1 MRIAVTSQNRRE
13 ITEHAGRCRNFWV
26 FDVEDASAVT
36 ALGLH
41 ALQHRGQE
49 ACGIV
54 SFDGKR
60 FNSERHMG
68 LVGEH
73 FGGDLRQRLAD
84 DDSVHASLPAFSPE
98 SAGVTNVRE
107 DKTELMNRPCANA
120 LNA

>member
-1 MRIAVTSQNRRE
+1 MAYFDNDDDKPRE
-13 ITEHAGRCRNFWV
+13 ECGV
-26 FDVEDASAVT
+26 FGVFGNKEASLLT

-54 SFDGKR
+54 SFDGAR

-73 FGGDLRQRLAD
+73 FGGDLRQRLPGHSAIGHNRY
-84 DDSVHASLPAFSPE
+84 SAPGLPLRHLLRLPAKE
-98 SAGVTNVRE
+98 SGHTGRGASAT
-107 DKTELMNRPCANA
+107 
-120 LNA
+120 